1 MNKQTII
8 TILLALVAV
17 AGQAQVKCHV
27 EGTLET
33 DMWGDEIIICEAGTD
48 LRVVDEPRFH
58 VKAKDGHF
66 TYDIETDFPRLY
78 VVFFLKQ
85 YETSSWFETDFPR
98 LYVVFFLK
106 QYETSSWFEGKFIAE
121 NCNVNV
127 TMYKDKRIHIVSNGE
142 EGRKHAVKDSIEDV
156 RFWNPVEE
164 IDNKLEN
171 PDRMAEFYKADFIS
185 TIAKARAMNVD
196 SLPKAYVDSV
206 RQVVE
211 HYMRNKR
218 ERYTTQGLQLKQ
230 RRDSITAGLVPFRFA
245 YDAEH
250 PMLWTL
256 YDVCDAIQVLKR
268 ADNYANFD
276 KSQFEPYLTLYH
288 DKLTNYYPGHPIHE
302 QIGTAETAYR
312 LQPGKPYIDYTVR
325 NIDGQLVPIS
335 TLTKGKV
342 TLIDLWA
349 SWCGPCRRH
358 SIAMIPVYE
367 KYKDK
372 GFTVVAIARERNRQ
386 AMENAA
392 KKDGYPWQSL
402 LELNDE
408 NGVWRKNGAGNAGG
422 AMYLIDR
429 DGTILSTSTDAE
441 ELEPLIRKAL
451 NIE

>member
-8 TILLALVAV
+8 TILLALVATT
-17 AGQAQVKCHV
+17 GQAQVKCHV

-33 DMWGDEIIICEAGTD
+33 DVWGDEVIICEAGTD

-85 YETSSWFETDFPR
+85 YETSSWFE
-98 LYVVFFLK
+98 
-106 QYETSSWFEGKFIAE
+106 GKFIAE

-127 TMYKDKRIHIVSNGE
+127 TMYEDKRVRIVSNGE

-185 TIAKARAMNVD
+185 TISKARSLNVD
-196 SLPKAYVDSV
+196 SLPETYVDSV
-206 RQVVE
+206 RQVVN
-211 HYMRNKR
+211 HYMRN
-218 ERYTTQGLQLKQ
+218 ESEQFTAQGLQLKQ
-230 RRDSITAGLVPFRFA
+230 QRDSITSGIRPFRIA
-245 YDAEH
+245 YAEEH

-256 YDVCDAIQVLKR
+256 YDVLDAIQALKH
-268 ADNYANFD
+268 ADNYVNFD

-288 DKLTNYYPGHPIHE
+288 DKLINYYPGHPVHE
-302 QIGTAETAYR
+302 QIATTETAYR
-312 LQPGKPYIDYTVR
+312 LQPGKPYIDYMVR
-325 NIDGQLVPIS
+325 NTDGQLVPIS

-342 TLIDLWA
+342 ALIDLWA
-349 SWCGPCRRH
+349 SWCGPCRSH

-367 KYKDK
+367 KYKDN
-372 GFTVVAIARERNRQ
+372 GFTVIAIARERNRQ

-392 KKDGYPWQSL
+392 KKDGYPWPSL

-408 NGVWRKNGAGNAGG
+408 NGVWRKNGEGNAGG

-441 ELEPLIRKAL
+441 ELESIIKKAL
-451 NIE
+451 NID

>member
-1 MNKQTII
+1 MNKKTII
-8 TILLALVAV
+8 TILLALIAV

-33 DMWGDEIIICEAGTD
+33 DAWGDEIIICEAGTD

-66 TYDIETDFPRLY
+66 SYDIETDFPRLY
-78 VVFFLKQ
+78 DVFFLKQ
-85 YETSSWFETDFPR
+85 YETGRWF
-98 LYVVFFLK
+98 V
-106 QYETSSWFEGKFIAE
+106 GKFLAE

-127 TMYKDKRIHIVSNGE
+127 TMFADKKPRITTNGD
-142 EGRKHAVKDSIEDV
+142 EGRKHDVKDSIEDV
-156 RFWNPVEE
+156 RFWNPVHE
-164 IDNKLEN
+164 IDDQLEN
-171 PDRMAEFYKADFIS
+171 PDRRAEFFKADFIS
-185 TIAKARAMNVD
+185 AINEAKTWNVD
-196 SLPKAYVDSV
+196 SLPQAYVDSV
-206 RQVVE
+206 RQIIN
-211 HYMRNKR
+211 HYMQNRN
-218 ERYTTQGLQLKQ
+218 EMYTTKGWQLKQ
-230 RRDSITAGLVPFRFA
+230 QRDSITDGLRPFRLA
-245 YDAEH
+245 YAKEH

-256 YDVCDAIQVLKR
+256 YDVLDAIQTLKQT
-268 ADNYANFD
+268 DDYVNFD
-276 KSQFEPYLTLYH
+276 PSEWEPYLTLYH
-288 DKLTNYYPGHPIHE
+288 DKFINLYSSHPIHD
-302 QIGTAETAYR
+302 QIATAETAYR
-312 LQPGKPYIDYTVR
+312 LQLGKPYIDYTVR
-325 NIDGQLVPIS
+325 NTDGQLVPIS
-335 TLTKGKV
+335 SFIRGKV
-342 TLIDLWA
+342 ALIDLWA

-372 GFTVVAIARERNRQ
+372 GFTVIAIARERNRQ

-441 ELEPLIRKAL
+441 ELEPLIKKAL